1 MGEAGSMQRDSTIY
15 SGSSVPDHYDTGLGP
30 MIFVD
35 YAEDI
40 ARRAAA
46 LKPSRL
52 LETAAGTGI
61 VSRRLRDRLPPA
73 TQLVSTD
80 LSPTMLEVAR
90 TKFKPSEPITFQQA
104 DATALP
110 FPDAAFDVVVC
121 QFGVMFFPDRDR
133 SYSEVRRVL
142 APGGHYLFS
151 VWDAHRYNA
160 FGRIPHQLLARFF
173 PDDPPQFQSIPF
185 SYGFEPIRDSL
196 VTAGFTDI
204 TAHVVRLEKDTGDA
218 SGLARGLVFGSPVA
232 DQIKARGGVTP
243 EQFFDA
249 LLAEF
254 QCEFGNPGRM
264 SMQATVFSATRPG

>member
-1 MGEAGSMQRDSTIY
+1 VEEAGLIQRDTTSF
-15 SGSSVPDHYDTGLGP
+15 SGSIPEHYDSGLGP

-40 ARRAAA
+40 ARRAAGM
-46 LKPSRL
+46 KPARV

-61 VSRRLRDRLPPA
+61 VSRRLRDHLPA
-73 TQLVSTD
+73 TTQLVSTD
-80 LSPTMLEVAR
+80 LSPAMLEIAKA
-90 TKFKPSEPITFQQA
+90 KFKPSETISFQPA
-104 DATALP
+104 DAMALP

-121 QFGVMFFPDRDR
+121 QFGVMFFPDKDK
-133 SYSEVRRVL
+133 SYSEVHRVL
-142 APGGHYLFS
+142 APGGRYLFS

-160 FGRIPHQLLARFF
+160 FGRIPHQLLMRLF

-196 VTAGFTDI
+196 VTAGFADI
-204 TAHVVRLEKDTGDA
+204 TAHVVRLEKATGDA

-249 LLAEF
+249 LLTEF
-254 QCEFGNPGRM
+254 QREFGNPGRM
-264 SMQATVFSATRPG
+264 SMQATVFSATRQG

>member
-1 MGEAGSMQRDSTIY
+1 
-15 SGSSVPDHYDTGLGP
+15 

-40 ARRAAA
+40 ARRAAD
-46 LKPSRL
+46 LKPGRV

-61 VSRRLRDRLPPA
+61 VSRRLRDHLPPA

-80 LSPTMLEVAR
+80 LSPAMLEIAKA
-90 TKFKPSEPITFQQA
+90 KFKPSEPIGFRPA

-110 FPDAAFDVVVC
+110 FPDAAFDLVVC
-121 QFGVMFFPDRDR
+121 QFGVMFFPDKDKCYR
-133 SYSEVRRVL
+133 EVYRVL
-142 APGGHYLFS
+142 VPGGHYLFS

-160 FGRIPHQLLARFF
+160 FGRIPHELLARFF

-196 VTAGFTDI
+196 VAAGFTDI
-204 TAHVVRLEKDTGDA
+204 TAHVLPFEKDVGDA

-232 DQIKARGGVTP
+232 DQIRARGGMP
-243 EQFFDA
+243 EQFLEA

-254 QCEFGNPGRM
+254 QREFGNPGRM
-264 SMQATVFSATRPG
+264 SMQATVYSARRPG